1 MAAPTIDQDALSK
14 ALISFFARKQEGMQ
28 CSLSDE
34 VSVYTADENQYWAG
48 HVRTER
54 FADTLQP
61 NGMLYR
67 PTIVNEI
74 CSRIDTI
81 LDSKVKQG
89 LMVKGPQ
96 GIGKSHSL
104 VNVVRKLESTGYYLV
119 TFFPDCDSWSTAF
132 FFIQQVC
139 YSFGMMQHEMNNMGI
154 RRVESSQYE
163 DMVEDLI
170 ERIDSILAEM
180 DKKWVFI
187 FDQINRLFV
196 RPVNRVAA
204 DVGSLSFPHNL
215 VTRVRKKGRI
225 TSVIAASAN
234 NEMAY
239 KEHHE
244 GFVEYNHRTDMI
256 EHELRLLFEGKGIND
271 MNVRKVIDSSGGVPL
286 YAMMYA
292 RNPQTFQDEVNDS
305 VSFSLD
311 RLRPSNEF
319 QIHEWTLVRDSIFSS
334 IFGTT
339 SSSKKYDKKF
349 LVREQANEAG
359 TVWRYKALFPAVLA
373 AYRQHL
379 WNDLIKYVE
388 ENEVHFLEV
397 CRSHNTTNDT
407 RGRLFEAIVI
417 RRCQSHGVTIVEG
430 REDKNVGPCSFGFA
444 GNVLPEI
451 ASTSRDCIHIPYDP
465 NFPAVDLILKI
476 GRSVFGVQVHVG
488 VHPDVAPSFF
498 GLCRT
503 ARWFE
508 NFDTV
513 NLVYLAP
520 EDDVTDLV
528 RGLVEPPVYAG
539 TKTRSFTDD
548 TAQYRIHRRAISK
561 DSFQCL
567 RNLVWPSGCSL
578 P

>member
-14 ALISFFARKQEGMQ
+14 ALINFFAQEGMQ
-28 CSLSDE
+28 CSDE
-34 VSVYTADENQYWAG
+34 VSVYTADENQYWTG

-67 PTIVNEI
+67 PAIVNEI

-81 LDSKVKQG
+81 LDSKVPQG
-89 LMVKGPQ
+89 LIIKGPQ

-104 VNVVRKLESTGYYLV
+104 VNVVRKLESTGDYLV
-119 TFFPDCDSWSTAF
+119 TFIPDCDRWSTAF

-139 YSFGMMQHEMNNMGI
+139 YSFGMTQHEMTKMGI

-163 DMVEDLI
+163 DMIEDLI
-170 ERIDSILAEM
+170 DRIDSILAEL

-196 RPVNRVAA
+196 KSVNRGATDA
-204 DVGSLSFPHNL
+204 GSLSFPYNL
-215 VTRVRKKGRI
+215 VTTVRKKGRI

-234 NEMAY
+234 NEIAY

-256 EHELRLLFEGKGIND
+256 EHELCLVFEGINE
-271 MNVRKVIDSSGGVPL
+271 MNVREMIDSSGGVPL
-286 YAMMYA
+286 YAMLYA
-292 RNPQTFQDEVNDS
+292 RNPQTFQAEVNDS

-311 RLRPSNEF
+311 RLRPSDEF
-319 QIHEWTLVRDSIFSS
+319 QIHEWTLVRDSIFAS
-334 IFGTT
+334 IFDTT
-339 SSSKKYDKKF
+339 SSSTKYDKKF
-349 LVREQANEAG
+349 LVREKANEAG

-388 ENEVHFLEV
+388 ENEAHFLEV
-397 CRSHNTTNDT
+397 CRSHDTTNDT

-417 RRCQSHGVTIVEG
+417 RRCQSHGVTIVVG
-430 REDKNVGPCSFGFA
+430 SEDKNVGPFSSGFA
-444 GNVLPEI
+444 GKVLPEI
-451 ASTSRDCIHIPYDP
+451 ASTSQDCIHIPYDP
-465 NFPAVDLILKI
+465 NFPAIDFILKI
-476 GRSVFGVQVHVG
+476 GRSVFGVQVHVSA
-488 VHPDVAPSFF
+488 HPDVAPSFF

-513 NLVYLAP
+513 NLLYLAP

-528 RGLVEPPVYAG
+528 RGLVEPPIYAG
-539 TKTRSFTDD
+539 TTTRSFPND